1 MSAKGRPEREL
12 ALQAAALGPLG
23 GTARSAR
30 GALVS
35 AKGYPRPPLR
45 CALSRSR
52 ERAGVRVTARSAR
65 GALMKCLT
73 LLFAFCMTL
82 AAPFAAANDATPTEK
97 DPVAASRAVRLS
109 EQLRCLVCQNQT
121 IAESNAEL
129 AVDLRR
135 QVREQIAAGK
145 TDAEIVDFMTARYG
159 DFVLYRPPLK
169 ATTILLWAGP
179 ALLLLA
185 GFVVLV
191 RVLRSRRAL
200 AEEAPLTPAERERAA
215 RLLAGET
222 KKEKK

>member
-1 MSAKGRPEREL
+1 MRTIA
-12 ALQAAALGPLG
+12 
-23 GTARSAR
+23 
-30 GALVS
+30 
-35 AKGYPRPPLR
+35 
-45 CALSRSR
+45 
-52 ERAGVRVTARSAR
+52 
-65 GALMKCLT
+65 
-73 LLFAFCMTL
+73 LLFTLCLAL
-82 AAPFAAANDATPTEK
+82 AAPFAAAEDATPTEK
-97 DPVAASRAVRLS
+97 DPVAAARAVHLS

-145 TDAEIVDFMTARYG
+145 SDAEIVDFMTARYG

-179 ALLLLA
+179 ALLLLV

-191 RVLRSRRAL
+191 RVLRSRRSL

-222 KKEKK
+222 PPKDKK

>member
-1 MSAKGRPEREL
+1 MRTIA
-12 ALQAAALGPLG
+12 
-23 GTARSAR
+23 
-30 GALVS
+30 
-35 AKGYPRPPLR
+35 
-45 CALSRSR
+45 
-52 ERAGVRVTARSAR
+52 
-65 GALMKCLT
+65 
-73 LLFAFCMTL
+73 LLFTLCVAL
-82 AAPFAAANDATPTEK
+82 AAPFAAADEAKPTEQ

-145 TDAEIVDFMTARYG
+145 SDGEIIDFMTARYG

-169 ATTILLWAGP
+169 ATTVLLWAGP
-179 ALLLLA
+179 AVLLLV

-191 RVLRSRRAL
+191 RVLRGRRTL
-200 AEEAPLTPAERERAA
+200 AEEAPLTPAEQERAA

-222 KKEKK
+222 PKDKK